1 MASPIAVND
10 DNLYFRQLLAG
21 RDFALENPIAGQMV
35 NFCYLIGDRSTR
47 KAVVVDP
54 AWDVKDLVDAAE
66 KDGMELVGALAT
78 HYHPDHVGGD
88 LFGHDI
94 EGLARLLELKG
105 MKVHV
110 QKPEAEGVR
119 LMTGVSDTDLALH
132 DGGDRLSLG
141 EVEIEFVHTPG
152 HTPGSQCFLVRGRLV
167 SGDTLFVKGCGRVDL
182 PGGDPEE
189 MYRTLTERLAKL
201 PDDVVLY
208 PGHDYAEQP
217 TSTLGE
223 QRQTNYALRVSSL
236 DDWLR
241 MMGQ

>member
-1 MASPIAVND
+1 MSD

-21 RDFALENPIAGQMV
+21 RDFARNNPIAGQMV
-35 NFCYLIGDRSTR
+35 NFCYLIGDSSTR

-54 AWDVKDLVDAAE
+54 AWNVKDLVDAAE
-66 KDGMELVGALAT
+66 KDGMELVGTLAT
-78 HYHPDHVGGD
+78 HYHPDHIGGD

-119 LMTGVSDTDLALH
+119 LMTGLSDTDLTLH

-167 SGDTLFVKGCGRVDL
+167 SGDTLFVQGCGRVDL
-182 PGGDPEE
+182 PGGDPAE

-208 PGHDYAEQP
+208 PGHDYAERP

-223 QRQTNYALRVSSL
+223 QRQTNYALRVSNVA
-236 DDWLR
+236 DWLR
-241 MMGQ
+241 MLGR

>member
-1 MASPIAVND
+1 MSD

-21 RDFALENPIAGQMV
+21 RDFARNNPIAGQMV

-47 KAVVVDP
+47 KAIVVDP
-54 AWDVKDLVDAAE
+54 AWDVQDLVDAAE

-78 HYHPDHVGGD
+78 HYHPDHIGGD

-119 LMTGVSDTDLALH
+119 LMTGLSDTDLTLH

-167 SGDTLFVKGCGRVDL
+167 AGDTLFVQGCGRVDL
-182 PGGDPEE
+182 PGGDPAE
-189 MYRTLTERLAKL
+189 MYRTLTQRLAKL

-208 PGHDYAEQP
+208 PGHDYAERP

-223 QRQTNYALRVSSL
+223 QRQTNYALRASSL

-241 MMGQ
+241 MMGR

>member
-1 MASPIAVND
+1 MSD

-21 RDFALENPIAGQMV
+21 RDFARKNPIAGQMV

-54 AWDVKDLVDAAE
+54 AWNVKDLVDAAE

-119 LMTGVSDTDLALH
+119 LMTGLSDTDLTLH

-141 EVEIEFVHTPG
+141 DVEIEFVHTPG

-167 SGDTLFVKGCGRVDL
+167 SGDTLFVQGCGRVDL

-189 MYRTLTERLAKL
+189 MYRTLTERLSKL

-208 PGHDYAEQP
+208 PGHDYAEKP

-241 MMGQ
+241 MMGRG